1 MRHSKPYRRSS
12 GLKPL
17 LILLLVLIVG
27 VTGTVFA
34 YMFKRTEFKENSLIP
49 AKVSCALNEAF
60 DADTGVKSNITVK
73 NTGNIDAYIRVR
85 LVTYWVKDGEI
96 AAKPS
101 KTLSVTPNTNW
112 VPGTNN
118 TYYYKLPVEPD
129 GVVDLI
135 DTPITLI
142 EEDGYKQVV
151 DVFAEAIQ
159 SLPTDAVTDSWNVAV
174 DGDGNIT
181 AEN

>member
-27 VTGTVFA
+27 VTGTVFT

-73 NTGNIDAYIRVR
+73 NTGNIDAYIPVR
-85 LVTYWVKDGEI
+85 LVTYWEKEGKI
-96 AAKPS
+96 AAK
-101 KTLSVTPNTNW
+101 
-112 VPGTNN
+112 
-118 TYYYKLPVEPD
+118 TYPENIIENLKKEHTVYVIDANEEAKKL
-129 GVVDLI
+129 
-135 DTPITLI
+135 
-142 EEDGYKQVV
+142 
-151 DVFAEAIQ
+151 
-159 SLPTDAVTDSWNVAV
+159 
-174 DGDGNIT
+174 GNS
-181 AEN
+181 

>member
-1 MRHSKPYRRSS
+1 MRNSKPYRRRS

-49 AKVSCALNEAF
+49 AKVSCALDEAF
-60 DADTGVKSNITVK
+60 DGTQKTNITVK

-85 LVTYWVKDGEI
+85 LVTYWEKDGEI

-101 KTLSVTPNTNW
+101 KTLSVTPNANW

-118 TYYYKLPVEPD
+118 TYYYELPVEPN

-135 DTPITLI
+135 NTPITLI

-159 SLPTDAVTDSWNVAV
+159 SLPTDAVTNSWGVTVN
-174 DGDGNIT
+174 GDGSIIN
-181 AEN
+181 AP